1 MAAAPLLWCRVAA
14 AACRL
19 AQAIFLPHE
28 LRIQC
33 FVDDPAMAVYGT
45 LEQREWLL
53 GTLLLFWS
61 LLGFKFNWRKG
72 ARGQEVPWIGANVK
86 VEVRPYGVQARSLP
100 GVLVTLSPAK
110 LKELRDPSRTSTAA
124 RA

>member
-1 MAAAPLLWCRVAA
+1 MAGQSSQGCVVVWPR
-14 AACRL
+14 RL
-19 AQAIFLPHE
+19 CYGAGWLQRAIFLPHE
-28 LRIQC
+28 LCIQC

-72 ARGQEVPWIGANVK
+72 AGGQEVPWIGANVK
-86 VEVRPYGVQARSLP
+86 VEVCLY
-100 GVLVTLSPAK
+100 
-110 LKELRDPSRTSTAA
+110 
-124 RA
+124 